1 MRSLLPD
8 KIMCAPLQPVTTVTK
23 EQGSF
28 MNNTKFDIII
38 ISCLVMEKFPRFN
51 CEIPYDAGY
60 KVNNKMY
67 INVNKVWYHKED
79 IKMTNEERKKYDSL

>member
-1 MRSLLPD
+1 MRSPLTD
-8 KIMCAPLQPVTTVTK
+8 KIMCTPIQPVTTVT
-23 EQGSF
+23 EEHGCC

-60 KVNNKMY
+60 KVDNKMY
-67 INVNKVWYHKED
+67 INVNKVWNHKKD